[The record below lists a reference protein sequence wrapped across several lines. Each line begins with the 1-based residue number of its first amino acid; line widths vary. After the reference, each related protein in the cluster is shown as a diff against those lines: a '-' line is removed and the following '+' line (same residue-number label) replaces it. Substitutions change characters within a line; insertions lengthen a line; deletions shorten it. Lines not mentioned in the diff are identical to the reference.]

1 MKNFF
6 EKSLEK
12 FKCLKFWQKS
22 LIIVVLVSVI
32 IGPFLNDNKE
42 KAEKEKI
49 KIEQQAKLEKEK
61 QEAEEKKKQEEQK
74 AKKEAEKKAEE
85 EQKKKEREQKDKE
98 EKEKAEKEKRELE
111 EKQKQAQIEKEQ
123 NSSQTV
129 SNQSVEIHA
138 NARSKV
144 YHLPGQT
151 HYNRISKK
159 NLVIFHSEQEAI
171 NAGYRRAEK

>member
-6 EKSLEK
+6 KKLLEK

-32 IGPFLNDNKE
+32 VGPFLNDNKE
-42 KAEKEKI
+42 KTEKEKL

-61 QEAEEKKKQEEQK
+61 QEIEKKKKQEEQK
-74 AKKEAEKKAEE
+74 AKREAEKKAEE
-85 EQKKKEREQKDKE
+85 EKKKKEREQKDKE
-98 EKEKAEKEKRELE
+98 EKEKTEKEKRELE
-111 EKQKQAQIEKEQ
+111 EKQEQIEKEQ
-123 NSSQTV
+123 NNSQNV

-144 YHLPGQT
+144 YHLPGQA

-159 NLVIFHSEQEAI
+159 NLVIFHSEKEAI
-171 NAGYRRAEK
+171 NAGYRRAKK

>member
-6 EKSLEK
+6 KKLLEK

-32 IGPFLNDNKE
+32 VGPFLNDNKE
-42 KAEKEKI
+42 KAEKEKL

-61 QEAEEKKKQEEQK
+61 QEVEEKKKQEEQK
-74 AKKEAEKKAEE
+74 AKREAEKKAEE
-85 EQKKKEREQKDKE
+85 EKKKKEREQKDKE
-98 EKEKAEKEKRELE
+98 EKEKT
-111 EKQKQAQIEKEQ
+111 EKEQ
-123 NSSQTV
+123 NNSQNV

-144 YHLPGQT
+144 YHLPGQA

-159 NLVIFHSEQEAI
+159 NLVIFHSEKEAI

>member
-6 EKSLEK
+6 KKLLEK

-32 IGPFLNDNKE
+32 VGPFLNDNKE
-42 KAEKEKI
+42 KAEKEKL

-61 QEAEEKKKQEEQK
+61 QEVEEKKKQEEQK
-74 AKKEAEKKAEE
+74 AKREAEKKAEE
-85 EQKKKEREQKDKE
+85 EKKKKEREQKDKE
-98 EKEKAEKEKRELE
+98 EKEKTEKEKRELE
-111 EKQKQAQIEKEQ
+111 EKQEQIEKEQ
-123 NSSQTV
+123 NNSQNV

-144 YHLPGQT
+144 YHLPGQA

-159 NLVIFHSEQEAI
+159 NLVIFHSEKEAI

>member
-6 EKSLEK
+6 KKLLEK

-32 IGPFLNDNKE
+32 VGPFLNDNKE
-42 KAEKEKI
+42 KAEKEKL

-61 QEAEEKKKQEEQK
+61 QEVEKKKKQEEQK
-74 AKKEAEKKAEE
+74 AKREAEKKAEE
-85 EQKKKEREQKDKE
+85 EKKKKEREQKDKE
-98 EKEKAEKEKRELE
+98 EKEKTEKEKRELE
-111 EKQKQAQIEKEQ
+111 EKQEQIEKEQ
-123 NSSQTV
+123 NNSQNV

-144 YHLPGQT
+144 YHLPGQA

-159 NLVIFHSEQEAI
+159 NLVIFHSEKEAI
-171 NAGYRRAEK
+171 NAGYRRSKK

>member
-6 EKSLEK
+6 KKLLEK

-32 IGPFLNDNKE
+32 VGPFLNDKE
-42 KAEKEKI
+42 KAEKEKL

-61 QEAEEKKKQEEQK
+61 QEVEEKKKQEEQK
-74 AKKEAEKKAEE
+74 AKREAEKKAEE
-85 EQKKKEREQKDKE
+85 EEKKKKEREQKDKE
-98 EKEKAEKEKRELE
+98 EKEKTEKEKRELE
-111 EKQKQAQIEKEQ
+111 EKQEQIEKEQ
-123 NSSQTV
+123 NNSQNV

-138 NARSKV
+138 NVKSKV

-159 NLVIFHSEQEAI
+159 NLVIFHSEKEAI
-171 NAGYRRAEK
+171 NAGYRRAGK

>member
-6 EKSLEK
+6 KKLLEK

-32 IGPFLNDNKE
+32 VGPFLNDNKE
-42 KAEKEKI
+42 KAEKEKL

-61 QEAEEKKKQEEQK
+61 QEVEEKKKQEEQK
-74 AKKEAEKKAEE
+74 AKREAEKKAEE
-85 EQKKKEREQKDKE
+85 EKKKKEREQKDKE
-98 EKEKAEKEKRELE
+98 EKEKTEKEKRELE
-111 EKQKQAQIEKEQ
+111 EKREQIEKEQ
-123 NSSQTV
+123 NNSQNV

-144 YHLPGQT
+144 YHLPGQA

-159 NLVIFHSEQEAI
+159 NLVIFHSEKEAI
-171 NAGYRRAEK
+171 NAGYRRAGK

>member
-6 EKSLEK
+6 KKLLEK

-22 LIIVVLVSVI
+22 LIIVVLVFI
-32 IGPFLNDNKE
+32 IVGPFLDNNKE
-42 KAEKEKI
+42 KAEKEKL

-61 QEAEEKKKQEEQK
+61 QEVEEKKKQEEQK
-74 AKKEAEKKAEE
+74 AKREAEKKAEE
-85 EQKKKEREQKDKE
+85 EEKKKKEREQKDKE
-98 EKEKAEKEKRELE
+98 EKEKTEKEKRELE
-111 EKQKQAQIEKEQ
+111 EKQEQ
-123 NSSQTV
+123 NNSQNV

-138 NARSKV
+138 NVKSKV

-159 NLVIFHSEQEAI
+159 NLVIFHSEKEAI
-171 NAGYRRAEK
+171 NAGYRRAGK

>member
-6 EKSLEK
+6 KKLLEK

-32 IGPFLNDNKE
+32 VGPFLNDNKE
-42 KAEKEKI
+42 KAEKEKL

-61 QEAEEKKKQEEQK
+61 QEVEEKKKQEEQK
-74 AKKEAEKKAEE
+74 AKREAEKKAEE
-85 EQKKKEREQKDKE
+85 EKKKKEREQKDKE
-98 EKEKAEKEKRELE
+98 EKEKRELE
-111 EKQKQAQIEKEQ
+111 EKREQIEKEQ
-123 NSSQTV
+123 NNSQNV

-138 NARSKV
+138 NVRSKV
-144 YHLPGQT
+144 YHLPGQA

-159 NLVIFHSEQEAI
+159 NLVIFHSEKEAI
-171 NAGYRRAEK
+171 NAGYRRAGK

>member
-6 EKSLEK
+6 KKLLEK

-32 IGPFLNDNKE
+32 VGPFLNDNKE
-42 KAEKEKI
+42 KAEKEKL

-61 QEAEEKKKQEEQK
+61 QEVEEKKKQEEQK
-74 AKKEAEKKAEE
+74 AKREAEKKAEE
-85 EQKKKEREQKDKE
+85 EEKKKKEREQKDKE
-98 EKEKAEKEKRELE
+98 EKEKTEKEKRELE
-111 EKQKQAQIEKEQ
+111 EKQEQ
-123 NSSQTV
+123 NNSQNV

-138 NARSKV
+138 NVKSKV

-159 NLVIFHSEQEAI
+159 NLVIFHSEKEAI

>member
-6 EKSLEK
+6 KKLLEK

-32 IGPFLNDNKE
+32 VGPFLNDNKE
-42 KAEKEKI
+42 KAEKEKL

-61 QEAEEKKKQEEQK
+61 QEVEEKKKQEEQK
-74 AKKEAEKKAEE
+74 AKREAEKKAEE
-85 EQKKKEREQKDKE
+85 EKKKKEREQKDKE
-98 EKEKAEKEKRELE
+98 EKEKTEKEKRELE
-111 EKQKQAQIEKEQ
+111 EKQEQ
-123 NSSQTV
+123 NNSQNV

-138 NARSKV
+138 NVKSKV

-159 NLVIFHSEQEAI
+159 NLVIFHSEKEAI
-171 NAGYRRAEK
+171 NAGYRRAGK